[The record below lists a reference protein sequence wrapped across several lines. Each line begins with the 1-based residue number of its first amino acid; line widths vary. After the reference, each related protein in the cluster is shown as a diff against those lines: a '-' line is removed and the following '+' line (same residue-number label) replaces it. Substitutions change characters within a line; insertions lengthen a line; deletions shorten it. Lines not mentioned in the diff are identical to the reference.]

1 MEIES
6 HNRVQSKP
14 HWTLK
19 QLPLLL
25 KSYDQFFEK
34 SQISSYK
41 KAPPV
46 PLYLLDL
53 LARGPIS

>member
-1 MEIES
+1 MEIERS
-6 HNRVQSKP
+6 QQSKP

-46 PLYLLDL
+46 PLYLL
-53 LARGPIS
+53 ARVTKGPIS